1 MPRTSALIY
10 GVVCYLVFFGTF
22 LYLCAFL
29 GNFVVPK
36 TIDSVASADAADA
49 PLTAAM
55 INLLLIAAFGLQ
67 HVVMARPA
75 FKDVWTKYVPQPVE
89 RSTYVLLSS
98 LLLVLL
104 VWQWRPMPEV
114 IWSVGPAIGRGVL
127 WGVFGVGWLTV
138 LVSTLLIDHFDLF
151 GLRQVYLYW
160 AGREYTSPPFKTM
173 FLYNY
178 IRHPLLLGWMIAF
191 WATPDM
197 TAGHLLYAVATTV
210 YMLVSIPL
218 EERDLLRFLGEP
230 YRQYRERTPML
241 IPLPKGRES

>member
-1 MPRTSALIY
+1 MLWAL
-10 GVVCYLVFFGTF
+10 
-22 LYLCAFL
+22 
-29 GNFVVPK
+29 
-36 TIDSVASADAADA
+36 
-49 PLTAAM
+49 
-55 INLLLIAAFGLQ
+55 
-67 HVVMARPA
+67 
-75 FKDVWTKYVPQPVE
+75 
-89 RSTYVLLSS
+89 
-98 LLLVLL
+98 
-104 VWQWRPMPEV
+104 
-114 IWSVGPAIGRGVL
+114 
-127 WGVFGVGWLTV
+127 FGVGWLTV

-160 AGREYTSPPFKTM
+160 SGREYTSPPFKTT

-178 IRHPLLLGWMIAF
+178 VRHPLLLGWMIAF

-230 YRQYRERTPML
+230 YRQYRERTSML